1 MNKNISKKCV
11 VQNAENK
18 KVVTL
23 KDTKNQEKSSIFG
36 ITVEQLVSSYDFN
49 NMKCET
55 TIAEDIMN
63 LCRKNGITSD
73 GMFQQRTCVLR
84 IQYSRLKTN
93 KHHIPKKEI
102 LFAICIGL
110 KLGIEEV
117 AELMR
122 KGGYSF
128 TYNNEFEQENNLPSF
143 DRLIHDCI
151 CMKIYDIDEINAFLI
166 QNEYKERLGSSSLI

>member
-49 NMKCET
+49 NMKYET
-55 TIAEDIMN
+55 TLAEDIMN

-73 GMFQQRTCVLR
+73 GMFQQRSCVLR

-93 KHHIPKKEI
+93 KYHIPKK
-102 LFAICIGL
+102 
-110 KLGIEEV
+110 
-117 AELMR
+117 
-122 KGGYSF
+122 
-128 TYNNEFEQENNLPSF
+128 
-143 DRLIHDCI
+143 
-151 CMKIYDIDEINAFLI
+151 
-166 QNEYKERLGSSSLI
+166 

>member
-1 MNKNISKKCV
+1 MNRNTSKKCV

-36 ITVEQLVSSYDFN
+36 ITVEQLVSTYDFN
-49 NMKCET
+49 NMKYET
-55 TIAEDIMN
+55 TLAEDIID

-93 KHHIPKKEI
+93 KYHIPKKEI

-110 KLGIEEV
+110 RLSIEEV
-117 AELMR
+117 AELMG

-128 TYNNEFEQENNLPSF
+128 TYNNEFEQKNNLPSF

-151 CMKIYDIDEINAFLI
+151 CMNIYDIDEINDYLI
-166 QNEYKERLGSSSLI
+166 NNGYKERLGSSSLI

>member
-49 NMKCET
+49 NMKYET
-55 TIAEDIMN
+55 TLAEDIMN

-73 GMFQQRTCVLR
+73 GMFQQRSCVLR

-93 KHHIPKKEI
+93 KYHIPKKRNI
-102 LFAICIGL
+102 VCDMYWF
-110 KLGIEEV
+110 KV
-117 AELMR
+117 
-122 KGGYSF
+122 K
-128 TYNNEFEQENNLPSF
+128 
-143 DRLIHDCI
+143 H
-151 CMKIYDIDEINAFLI
+151 
-166 QNEYKERLGSSSLI
+166 